1 MEQMCKGIFIRIAL
15 NWIAST
21 WCYEI
26 NLPTA
31 YAPFTTSTSLLVFS
45 ILRLKKRKLN
55 VSRDDFK
62 IKEKE
67 TNWTYKKVCG
77 TAVQYVMGVV
87 VDQYFTINVILA
99 IVQNP
104 QVMPISERVSCSSA
118 VWSIAR
124 SRSRRV
130 LSHLVFSPLCKTRLL
145 FPNPFTR
152 FSL

>member
-31 YAPFTTSTSLLVFS
+31 YAPFTTSTSLHVFS

-67 TNWTYKKVCG
+67 TNWTY
-77 TAVQYVMGVV
+77 VQKGVR
-87 VDQYFTINVILA
+87 Y
-99 IVQNP
+99 
-104 QVMPISERVSCSSA
+104 SSA
-118 VWSIAR
+118 VRDGCGRGSVFYDQCHPGDRVKPTGDAHQWEGVVFKCRVVDRSLEIETCLIASCLFSSLQNSIAI
-124 SRSRRV
+124 S
-130 LSHLVFSPLCKTRLL
+130 
-145 FPNPFTR
+145 
-152 FSL
+152 